1 MLRSRKVRWLNGSPS
16 TRPRQC
22 VLSVTVMVPPL
33 PLKTACFPGSNV
45 VGLPLELLDETG
57 HRVAPLIARTDR
69 PDLPLIAVFGYTADA
84 VVEGTVKFGLLFTYL
99 GLPLIFGLTAALI
112 IWNFPIDARRHAI
125 IRKRIEQRAERKAR
139 AAASA

>member
-1 MLRSRKVRWLNGSPS
+1 M
-16 TRPRQC
+16 
-22 VLSVTVMVPPL
+22 MV
-33 PLKTACFPGSNV
+33 KGIAPGPIDQAD
-45 VGLPLELLDETG
+45 VGIG
-57 HRVAPLIARTDR
+57 
-69 PDLPLIAVFGYTADA
+69 LPLIAVFGYTADA